1 MFDIHPIVPSF
12 EATRV
17 LLSQQVQVDQSH
29 VSSGVY
35 RWPFAISASVPSSS
49 SSSRSSSGVEPSLG
63 HQSTN
68 GNSTRSNPRFQLV
81 VTIYRQGRLAPK
93 VGFVVSISC
102 RESSLT
108 VCFDSRVRQVISY
121 VPPPDPSV
129 LQSSLPST
137 AISLPYEPPANL
149 PWTEQK
155 LPRVVVRGVMFRRV
169 QVEVECK
176 VSYRA
181 KSSRLYDLG
190 LLPFSS
196 SYLYVIF
203 CHRATPSLT
212 RMVPL
217 GFTSGKW
224 RHTTTPCPHK

>member
-81 VTIYRQGRLAPK
+81 VTIYRQGRFAPK
-93 VGFVVSISC
+93 VRFVVSISC

-129 LQSSLPST
+129 RQSSPPST
-137 AISLPYEPPANL
+137 TIPPYNPPANL

-155 LPRVVVRGVMFRRV
+155 FPSVVVRGVMFGRV
-169 QVEVECK
+169 HVEVECK
-176 VSYRA
+176 VSHRA
-181 KSSRLYDLG
+181 ESCRLYDLG

-203 CHRATPSLT
+203 CRRATPSLT
-212 RMVPL
+212 CMVPS
-217 GFTSGKW
+217 GFISGKW